1 VYFPES
7 ECSGRV
13 TVSPN
18 LFVTGERA
26 TVQLIFTVGE
36 DGITVGGRLR
46 WGLPNTGWEQPV
58 VPQQR
63 YWDEL
68 VSGADRRVAPF
79 HPVNTTAEVRSAG
92 NARIVLSTMER
103 MLVPN
108 EDPAEAYW
116 RWWITATVE
125 DAALA
130 PGDEIAM
137 TYGDY
142 RFTKQKARVQTFPE
156 DDLTYSIYVD
166 VRNDGTWTRPAGA
179 PVALDVKSGSATRAN
194 VVLPSTFESGQ
205 SSVPVRVA
213 LTDECHCAPE
223 GSLPGRLGLRRL
235 PGDGADILTMAFSD
249 GGRADGAIDV
259 WSEIDDDSDV
269 RVLETL
275 SAWGALDGPSEWG
288 RTNPCVV
295 VDPGEEHLYWGDLH
309 AQSEYHVMHSQK
321 KDSRQVGWSKGI
333 SCGTPDDVYRY
344 ARDVSLLDF
353 VAITDQGANTGT
365 GWQILQ
371 EKAIE
376 YYRAGEFVTFKSY
389 EAGSPVG
396 HRNVYYRG
404 DEIEPTQTT
413 TTFNYMPETL
423 YSHYRGRKDV
433 ILVPHHVKAWTDW
446 QYHDPDLEPIMEIY
460 SCWGQSEDPSLELWN
475 KGMTPGAG
483 AWEALARGYRLGMIA
498 SSDNHVGMPG
508 RSYPHDR
515 QVHTPFPGG
524 LAAIWAPEL
533 TREALFDALRNRRC
547 YGTTGARIVLRFSI
561 NGEPM
566 GSMLD
571 ADVGKSARE
580 IEIEVAGTGSLAK
593 VELIR
598 DGRLST
604 VWQGRYGSTKRFLWT
619 DPEVLNDS
627 PHSYY
632 VRIYEED
639 GQRAWSSPIWI
650 G

>member
-1 VYFPES
+1 MYFPQSES
-7 ECSGRV
+7 AGRV

-26 TVQLIFTVGE
+26 TVELVFTVGE
-36 DGITVGGRLR
+36 DGVATGGGLR

-68 VSGADRRVAPF
+68 VSGVDRRLAPF
-79 HPVNTTAEVRSAG
+79 HPVNTTAEVRSDGKACV
-92 NARIVLSTMER
+92 VLAIMER
-103 MLVPN
+103 MLVPD

-130 PGDEIAM
+130 PGDEITI
-137 TYGDY
+137 TYGDE
-142 RFTKQKARVQTFPE
+142 RFTRQKARVQTFPE
-156 DDLTYSIYVD
+156 DNLTYSVYVN
-166 VRNDGTWTRPAGA
+166 VRNDGTWARPAGA
-179 PVALDVKSGSATRAN
+179 PVSLDVKSGPATRAN
-194 VVLPSTFESGQ
+194 VVLPSTFEIGESI
-205 SSVPVRVA
+205 PVRLA
-213 LTDECHCAPE
+213 ITDKCHCAPD
-223 GSLPGRLGLRRL
+223 GGFPGRLGLRQL
-235 PGDGADILTMAFSD
+235 PGDGTDFLTIAFSD
-249 GGRADGAIDV
+249 AARADGAIDQ
-259 WSEIDDDSDV
+259 WSEIDDDSDIQ
-269 RVLETL
+269 VLKPL
-275 SAWGALDGPSEWG
+275 GAWEARDVPKEWG
-288 RTNPCVV
+288 RANPCTVV
-295 VDPGEEHLYWGDLH
+295 NAGEDHLFWGDLH

-344 ARDVSLLDF
+344 ARDTALLDF

-371 EKAIE
+371 EKAVE

-404 DEIEPTQTT
+404 DDIEPAESTA
-413 TTFNYMPETL
+413 TFNYMPETL
-423 YSHYRGRKDV
+423 YSHYRGRRDV

-446 QYHDPDLEPIMEIY
+446 RFHDPDLEPIMEIY
-460 SCWGQSEDPSLELWN
+460 SCWGQSENPTLELWN

-483 AWEALARGYRLGMIA
+483 GWEALARGYRLGMIA

-571 ADVGKSARE
+571 AVARDSTRE
-580 IEIEVAGTGSLAK
+580 IKIDVVGTAPVSE
-593 VELIR
+593 VELLR
-598 DGRLST
+598 DGEINS
-604 VWQGRYGSTKRFLWT
+604 VWQGSHKAAERFQTADRDL
-619 DPEVLNDS
+619 LNEA
-627 PHSYY
+627 PHYYY
-632 VRIYEED
+632 VRVYQED